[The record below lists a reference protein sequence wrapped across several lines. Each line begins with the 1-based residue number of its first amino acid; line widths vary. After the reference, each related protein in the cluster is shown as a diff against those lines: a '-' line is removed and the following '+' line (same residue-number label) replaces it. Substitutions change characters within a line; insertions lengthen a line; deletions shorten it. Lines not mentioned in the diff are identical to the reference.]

1 MRARTLVDLLEA
13 LRSSAHGVTFVESG
27 RTVAHRDLPDL
38 ARPVTGALAAR
49 GVGSGA
55 VVGLL
60 APPGPHWLAGFFGAI
75 GAGAAIATLPAPP
88 LVLDAKTLADRL
100 VPIIR
105 TGGVEVVAASGPALR
120 IATALAE
127 RVPTLTVLD
136 LAAPGDTAADPSPV
150 DPDSLA
156 VVQFSSGSTAD
167 PKGVTLT
174 HRQFLA
180 GVAAIVDHIALTPA
194 DVMVQWV
201 PLFHDMGLVTLMT
214 GLLTPNDTH
223 VFDPLTFV
231 KTPEAI
237 LRHLAEGRGTVTD
250 GPNFSFARLIAAAAD
265 AFEPGA
271 RPLTHWRLALNGA
284 EAVRPETVREFAR
297 VFGPL
302 GVPASTMA
310 PCYGMAEATLA
321 VTLPRPGDRPRSI
334 TLDRDAL
341 VPGLPAV
348 PVAADAPRA
357 RELFAVGVPVPGLD
371 LRITDLD
378 GTPLPDGHVGEI
390 RLRGEAVTT
399 GYLRAGEL
407 VAARDAEG
415 WLRTGDLGLLDA
427 GELVIVGRLKE
438 MIVVQGRNFFPE
450 DVEEAAR
457 DVAGIHRG
465 HCVAVADTEAE
476 RILIV
481 AETAHAPASPE
492 AAALVSAIRGAVSRA
507 LSLAAVTVR
516 LVPPATL
523 PRTTSGKWR
532 RSAIAELTLSTE
544 MSSPGV

>member
-1 MRARTLVDLLEA
+1 MRARTLVDVLEA

-75 GAGAAIATLPAPP
+75 GAGAAVATLPAPP
-88 LVLDAKTLADRL
+88 LVLDAETLADRL
-100 VPIIR
+100 VPIVR

-127 RVPTLTVLD
+127 RVPALTVLD

-156 VVQFSSGSTAD
+156 VVQFSSGSTAA

-237 LRHLAEGRGTVTD
+237 LRHLAEARGTVTD
-250 GPNFSFARLIAAAAD
+250 GPNFSFDRLIAAAPH

-321 VTLPRPGDRPRSI
+321 VTLPAPGTD
-334 TLDRDAL
+334 
-341 VPGLPAV
+341 
-348 PVAADAPRA
+348 RA
-357 RELFAVGVPVPGLD
+357 RSPSTATRWSPACPLSPSPPTRRARGNFSRSAFPCRDSTCGSPTSTARPCRTVTSGRSACAVRP
-371 LRITDLD
+371 
-378 GTPLPDGHVGEI
+378 
-390 RLRGEAVTT
+390 
-399 GYLRAGEL
+399 
-407 VAARDAEG
+407 
-415 WLRTGDLGLLDA
+415 
-427 GELVIVGRLKE
+427 
-438 MIVVQGRNFFPE
+438 
-450 DVEEAAR
+450 
-457 DVAGIHRG
+457 
-465 HCVAVADTEAE
+465 
-476 RILIV
+476 
-481 AETAHAPASPE
+481 S
-492 AAALVSAIRGAVSRA
+492 
-507 LSLAAVTVR
+507 
-516 LVPPATL
+516 PPATCA
-523 PRTTSGKWR
+523 R
-532 RSAIAELTLSTE
+532 AN
-544 MSSPGV
+544 SSPPGTPRAGCAPVTSDCSTRVNW